1 MLRSQWLRS
10 QSIPR
15 SEYNWSLKRI
25 PCEKTGV
32 DSIVVMC
39 AKEEGSKCKRFHK
52 MGRLIDASRVIEEPS
67 NVIFLLVDTHEGVM
81 KATFLRT
88 RISLMGCLPKEFGA
102 ELANSED
109 FIATLSNF
117 LGGVFMTQTNK
128 STQRESIPSSIQN
141 SIQGEEQSEEE
152 NKEEEKETSEEKSEE
167 PFIEQYDVSRKRRKV
182 DSKQIKNKHTSN
194 RKKEKANTQK
204 GEKNNDDEDIS
215 GSSED
220 IDVPSVTLDD
230 GIVQSEQNKIRER
243 LYLNNLIDG
252 GPLNLDVKQIYP
264 PSHNPTHMQIRLPHK
279 LHVQNIKT
287 LLRNKPRAH
296 VVNLLVLVDPE
307 EVSSKNEFDRSRA
320 NFDYHYYVIGGCH
333 SVEARRQ
340 LTQEFPQNVHFK
352 EVKCI
357 VYAGLTPL
365 EAKLL
370 AWDHNHDNEYRA
382 EMTFIQKIRFF
393 HNEFIDLCE
402 GDKSKATFE
411 FRLQCCMEVGIV
423 IHEKDTKRKSDMLRA
438 VDSQFQLAWHTGY
451 VWDIIDNIFSMWD
464 EFKVK
469 GQKMK
474 KMKKDLYSCSSS
486 KSIPT
491 LLPLPDD
498 MSPSPWRCLQ
508 GIKDEKILISILS
521 RVKSTD
527 LSLNEMAEEFTKHKP
542 NIRSKT
548 GHRFSTC
555 HDHIYVGYWTKD
567 GEQCPQMIN
576 FKDGVDYNSILSYN
590 AVVKKLKHMD
600 KDSHGEIVNPY
611 QKPQSLINYLIDMFS
626 NEGDWVLDPFSG
638 SGTTIA
644 CSLKKGRNCI
654 SVEKD
659 LIQVN
664 YINQRVNALSQLP
677 DEFQEVCFKEGNIDS
692 NKVVM
697 CSMEPQ
703 PPLGNLI
710 GKEHYGELANIEDPL
725 SRSIVVIPDSIEE
738 VVGSMHEIDPVSEL
752 LKKNSVF

>member
-15 SEYNWSLKRI
+15 SEYNWSLKRT

-32 DSIVVMC
+32 DSIVAMC
-39 AKEEGSKCKRFHK
+39 AKEE
-52 MGRLIDASRVIEEPS
+52 
-67 NVIFLLVDTHEGVM
+67 VDTHEGVV
-81 KATFLRT
+81 KAMFLRT
-88 RISLMGCLPKEFGA
+88 RISLMGCLPKEFGV

-128 STQRESIPSSIQN
+128 STQCESIPSSIQN
-141 SIQGEEQSEEE
+141 SIQ
-152 NKEEEKETSEEKSEE
+152 
-167 PFIEQYDVSRKRRKV
+167 
-182 DSKQIKNKHTSN
+182 
-194 RKKEKANTQK
+194 
-204 GEKNNDDEDIS
+204 DIS

-220 IDVPSVTLDD
+220 IDVPGATLDD

-333 SVEARRQ
+333 SIEARRQ
-340 LTQEFPQNVHFK
+340 LAQEFPQNVHFK

-365 EAKLL
+365 EVKVL

-382 EMTFIQKIRFF
+382 KMTFIQKNCFF

-402 GDKSKATFE
+402 GDKSKATFK
-411 FRLQCCMEVGIV
+411 FQLQCCMDV
-423 IHEKDTKRKSDMLRA
+423 
-438 VDSQFQLAWHTGY
+438 GY
-451 VWDIIDNIFSMWD
+451 VWDLIDSIFSMWD

-469 GQKMK
+469 GQKVK

-508 GIKDEKILISILS
+508 GIKDEKILISVIS

-527 LSLNEMAEEFTKHKP
+527 LSLNEMAEEFTNHKVYMKIQEHMARGLNCLSWEEVTKRYP
-542 NIRSKT
+542 ESSSMEALQPYFIAFRNVKTKKKGENFPVPKSFKAHIERAKMERSRRVQSSSIDYDDSL
-548 GHRFSTC
+548 H
-555 HDHIYVGYWTKD
+555 HYVWDTLHTVSYAT
-567 GEQCPQMIN
+567 
-576 FKDGVDYNSILSYN
+576 YNG
-590 AVVKKLKHMD
+590 D
-600 KDSHGEIVNPY
+600 C
-611 QKPQSLINYLIDMFS
+611 
-626 NEGDWVLDPFSG
+626 DWVLDLFSG

-725 SRSIVVIPDSIEE
+725 SRSIVVTIPNSIEE
-738 VVGSMHEIDPVSEL
+738 VVGSMHEIDPTPFDDEQGL
-752 LKKNSVF
+752 LDYIDK

>member
-52 MGRLIDASRVIEEPS
+52 IGRLIDASRVIEEPS
-67 NVIFLLVDTHEGVM
+67 NVIFLLVDTHEGVV
-81 KATFLRT
+81 KVTFLRT

-102 ELANSED
+102 ELANSE
-109 FIATLSNF
+109 
-117 LGGVFMTQTNK
+117 
-128 STQRESIPSSIQN
+128 
-141 SIQGEEQSEEE
+141 
-152 NKEEEKETSEEKSEE
+152 
-167 PFIEQYDVSRKRRKV
+167 
-182 DSKQIKNKHTSN
+182 
-194 RKKEKANTQK
+194 
-204 GEKNNDDEDIS
+204 
-215 GSSED
+215 
-220 IDVPSVTLDD
+220 
-230 GIVQSEQNKIRER
+230 
-243 LYLNNLIDG
+243 
-252 GPLNLDVKQIYP
+252 
-264 PSHNPTHMQIRLPHK
+264 
-279 LHVQNIKT
+279 
-287 LLRNKPRAH
+287 
-296 VVNLLVLVDPE
+296 
-307 EVSSKNEFDRSRA
+307 
-320 NFDYHYYVIGGCH
+320 
-333 SVEARRQ
+333 
-340 LTQEFPQNVHFK
+340 
-352 EVKCI
+352 
-357 VYAGLTPL
+357 
-365 EAKLL
+365 
-370 AWDHNHDNEYRA
+370 
-382 EMTFIQKIRFF
+382 
-393 HNEFIDLCE
+393 
-402 GDKSKATFE
+402 
-411 FRLQCCMEVGIV
+411 
-423 IHEKDTKRKSDMLRA
+423 
-438 VDSQFQLAWHTGY
+438 LAWHTGY

-464 EFKVK
+464 EFNVK
-469 GQKMK
+469 GQKIK

-508 GIKDEKILISILS
+508 VPEAFKAHTERAKMERSRRVWLSSIDYDDSLHHYVWDTLHTMSYAIYNGDCEQLDTLVPRKEYSLVIIDISQGYNIKGCINDEEPFSYKQFKKVVEAFCKVTTS
-521 RVKSTD
+521 
-527 LSLNEMAEEFTKHKP
+527 NMW
-542 NIRSKT
+542 
-548 GHRFSTC
+548 RFIVF
-555 HDHIYVGYWTKD
+555 HLDAQQGMD

-626 NEGDWVLDPFSG
+626 NEGDWVLYLFSG

-644 CSLKKGRNCI
+644 CILKKGRNCI

-664 YINQRVNALSQLP
+664 YINQRVNALRQLP

-697 CSMEPQ
+697 CSMETQ

-725 SRSIVVIPDSIEE
+725 SRSIMVILDSIEE
-738 VVGSMHEIDPVSEL
+738 VVGSMHEIDPTPFDDEQGL
-752 LKKNSVF
+752 LDYIDK

>member
-1 MLRSQWLRS
+1 M
-10 QSIPR
+10 
-15 SEYNWSLKRI
+15 
-25 PCEKTGV
+25 
-32 DSIVVMC
+32 D
-39 AKEEGSKCKRFHK
+39 
-52 MGRLIDASRVIEEPS
+52 RLIDVSRVIEEPS
-67 NVIFLLVDTHEGVM
+67 NVIFLLVDTHEGVV

-88 RISLMGCLPKEFGA
+88 RISLMGCLPKEFGV
-102 ELANSED
+102 ELTYSED

-128 STQRESIPSSIQN
+128 STQCESIPSSIQN
-141 SIQGEEQSEEE
+141 SIQGEEE

-167 PFIEQYDVSRKRRKV
+167 PFIEQYD
-182 DSKQIKNKHTSN
+182 
-194 RKKEKANTQK
+194 
-204 GEKNNDDEDIS
+204 
-215 GSSED
+215 
-220 IDVPSVTLDD
+220 
-230 GIVQSEQNKIRER
+230 
-243 LYLNNLIDG
+243 
-252 GPLNLDVKQIYP
+252 
-264 PSHNPTHMQIRLPHK
+264 
-279 LHVQNIKT
+279 
-287 LLRNKPRAH
+287 
-296 VVNLLVLVDPE
+296 
-307 EVSSKNEFDRSRA
+307 EVSSKNEFDRSRG
-320 NFDYHYYVIGGCH
+320 NFDYHYYVIGGCN

-357 VYAGLTPL
+357 VYTGLTPL
-365 EAKLL
+365 EEKLL
-370 AWDHNHDNEYRA
+370 VWDHNHDNEYRA
-382 EMTFIQKIRFF
+382 EMKFIQKIQFF

-438 VDSQFQLAWHTGY
+438 VDSQFQLAWHIRY

-469 GQKMK
+469 GKKMK

-527 LSLNEMAEEFTKHKP
+527 ISLNEMAEEFTNLSYAIYNGDCEKLDTLVPRKEYSLMIVDIPHGYNIKGCINDEEPFSYKQFKRVVEEFCKVTTSNMWRFIVFHSDAQQGMVLTKFRDLTNSRDHLIWHKP
-542 NIRSKT
+542 NIRSKI
-548 GHRFSTC
+548 GHKFSTC
-555 HDHIYVGYWTKD
+555 HYHIYVGYWTKD

-626 NEGDWVLDPFSG
+626 NEGDWVLDLFSG

-738 VVGSMHEIDPVSEL
+738 VVGSMHEIDPTPFDDEQGL
-752 LKKNSVF
+752 LDYIDK